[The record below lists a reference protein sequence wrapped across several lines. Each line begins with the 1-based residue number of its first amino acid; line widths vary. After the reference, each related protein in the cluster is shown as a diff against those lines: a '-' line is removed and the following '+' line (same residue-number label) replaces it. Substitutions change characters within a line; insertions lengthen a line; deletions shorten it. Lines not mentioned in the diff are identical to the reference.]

1 MFRANAGRH
10 VSLKHCNN
18 KSCDASSGG
27 LIARADRDGGADVG
41 YSAPPHGASPTQ
53 AGTYYWVATYSG
65 DPNNKEAVSGC
76 ANERVQIGTPV
87 TIIDPIQSSASDTVG
102 DTFKDNAKLSGLFGA
117 HAGGTVSFKLFNNKS
132 CDASEGGL
140 IASDGPFFLMIR
152 RPPRSTLF
160 PYTTLFRS
168 YYWVA
173 TYSGDPNN
181 KEAVSGC

>member
-76 ANERVQIGTPV
+76 ADEPVKIGPATPKVETTQDPASGTVEIGRASCRERV
-87 TIIDPIQSSASDTVG
+87 
-102 DTFKDNAKLSGLFGA
+102 
-117 HAGGTVSFKLFNNKS
+117 
-132 CDASEGGL
+132 
-140 IASDGPFFLMIR
+140 
-152 RPPRSTLF
+152 
-160 PYTTLFRS
+160 
-168 YYWVA
+168 
-173 TYSGDPNN
+173 
-181 KEAVSGC
+181 